1 MSSKPNFDHI
11 AKRYRLLE
19 YLTMG
24 RMLEQT
30 RLHLLPRLFT
40 ARNALILG
48 DGDGRFLAQLL
59 AENPHLH
66 ATAVDCS
73 SAMLDLL
80 RQRCAPYGD
89 RLHTVLADALSF
101 TPPAGAGYDLVVS
114 HFFFDC
120 FTEPEIDDLLRRI
133 GPELAP
139 SALWLVSDF
148 RIPPGSMRLPAKI
161 LVRGLY
167 LAFRA
172 ITGLRITRLPDHTS
186 CLSAARFRR
195 LERNLFLRGVLTTE
209 LWRRA
214 PLSPE
219 AQAQKE

>member
-1 MSSKPNFDHI
+1 MSSKPSFDRI

-19 YLTMG
+19 YLTLG

-30 RLHLLPRLFT
+30 RLHFLPHLLT

-59 AENPHLH
+59 AQNSNLH

-73 SAMLDLL
+73 SAMLNLL
-80 RQRCAPYGD
+80 RQRCTPYGD
-89 RLHTVLADALSF
+89 RLHTVLSDALSF
-101 TPPAGAGYDLVVS
+101 TPPAGAGYDLIVS

-120 FTEPEIDDLLRRI
+120 FTEPEIDELLRRI
-133 GPELAP
+133 RPELEP

-148 RIPPGSMRLPAKI
+148 RIPAGLMRLPATI

-195 LERNLFLRGVLTTE
+195 RERKLFLWGVLTTE
-209 LWRRA
+209 LWRGA
-214 PLSPE
+214 DLSLE

>member
-1 MSSKPNFDHI
+1 MSSKPGFDRI

-19 YLTMG
+19 YLTLG

-30 RLHLLPRLFT
+30 RLHFLPRLLT

-59 AENPHLH
+59 AENSNLH
-66 ATAVDCS
+66 VTAVDCS
-73 SAMLDLL
+73 AAMLNLL
-80 RQRCAPYGD
+80 RQRCTPYGD

-120 FTEPEIDDLLRRI
+120 FTEPEIDELLRRI
-133 GPELAP
+133 SPELEP

-148 RIPPGSMRLPAKI
+148 RIPAGLMRLPAKI
-161 LVRGLY
+161 LVRALY
-167 LAFRA
+167 LAFRV
-172 ITGLRITRLPDHTS
+172 ITGLSHHQASGSHIVPLGGPVQVSGEETVS
-186 CLSAARFRR
+186 FGSAHD
-195 LERNLFLRGVLTTE
+195 
-209 LWRRA
+209 
-214 PLSPE
+214 
-219 AQAQKE
+219 